1 MFVRNNLKGEPFENT
16 RRPMGT
22 VVDIG
27 DIRVLYIPFH
37 ITREGIHDDMFMYT
51 VEHDIRNDVY
61 FFMGHGVVTE
71 EMREKCGYEFI
82 GTIISASKLPTQQNL
97 THDHLKA
104 FSKAM
109 YRSSTI
115 ERYTADSLEPIKL
128 FIVQPMHGL
137 SDEEIISKRPLLL
150 KYVAKLL
157 KRDPLDIEVIDQVH
171 VDDPYDIDENFTNEV
186 QRRIY
191 RLTRSIRMMTEA
203 THVLIYGDIKNA
215 PGCLVEKR
223 VLDAYHAWRVIDSS
237 SLIDVIDDEDELK
250 TLFPNIKLEKSE
262 NLGEDYLRTPWG
274 GSNEDRIEALTL
286 GGDMDEF

>member
-16 RRPMGT
+16 KKPMGT

-27 DIRVLYIPFH
+27 DTRVLYIPFH

-51 VEHDIRNDVY
+51 VEYDGRNNTY
-61 FFMGHGVVTE
+61 FLMGHGTVTS

-82 GTIISASKLPTQQNL
+82 GTIISASKIATQQNL
-97 THDHLKA
+97 TPEQLKA
-104 FSKAM
+104 FSKAI

-128 FIVQPMHGL
+128 FIIQPMHGL

-171 VDDPYDIDENFTNEV
+171 VDDLYDIDENFTNEV

-203 THVLIYGDIKNA
+203 THVLIYGDIRNA
-215 PGCLVEKR
+215 PGCSVERR

-237 SLIDVIDDEDELK
+237 ALIDVIDDEEELK
-250 TLFPNIKLEKSE
+250 TLFPNIKLDKSE
-262 NLGEDYLRTPWG
+262 NLGADYLRVPWG
-274 GSNEDRIEALTL
+274 GSNEDRIDALTL
-286 GGDMDEF
+286 GGDMNEF

>member
-16 RRPMGT
+16 KKPMGT

-27 DIRVLYIPFH
+27 DTRVLYIPFH

-51 VEHDIRNDVY
+51 VEYDGRNNTY
-61 FFMGHGVVTE
+61 FLMGHGTVTS

-97 THDHLKA
+97 TPEQLKA
-104 FSKAM
+104 FSKSI
-109 YRSSTI
+109 YRSTTI
-115 ERYTADSLEPIKL
+115 GRYTADSLEPIKL
-128 FIVQPMHGL
+128 FIIQPMHGL

-203 THVLIYGDIKNA
+203 THVLIYGDIRNA
-215 PGCLVEKR
+215 PGCSVERR

-237 SLIDVIDDEDELK
+237 SLIDVIDDEEELK
-250 TLFPNIKLEKSE
+250 TLFPKIKLDKSE
-262 NLGEDYLRTPWG
+262 NLGEDYLRVPWG
-274 GSNEDRIEALTL
+274 GSNEDRIDALTL
-286 GGDMDEF
+286 GGDMNEF